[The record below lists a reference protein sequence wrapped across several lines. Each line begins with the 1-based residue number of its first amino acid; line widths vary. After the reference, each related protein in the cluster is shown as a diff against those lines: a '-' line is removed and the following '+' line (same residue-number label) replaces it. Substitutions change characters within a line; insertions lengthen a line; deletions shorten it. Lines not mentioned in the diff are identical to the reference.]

1 MHPLDGQRYR
11 SGRAGVLQSGEN
23 IVRKLGIAV
32 SYIISIMYI
41 LLLLMPA
48 FYCIQ
53 HECRGPDLD
62 GFMPA
67 VLFIPV
73 GGIATAYS
81 LRHAVRK
88 IRRGGS
94 WSWLFWSLAAIF
106 VLVLAAIALF
116 VAIMIYMTAFHH

>member
-1 MHPLDGQRYR
+1 M
-11 SGRAGVLQSGEN
+11 
-23 IVRKLGIAV
+23 RKLGIAV